1 MAKRT
6 LRIFTTLIIILLI
19 IAGAILFGLNR
30 ANTLVEQEL
39 ASQLDRALSS
49 SDSSAALDYDE
60 IRSDLLRGTV
70 SLLRVSFLD
79 DEMGLHITADELALR
94 ILLSELLQWGLRR
107 ETNFLST
114 ADITAEALAFSDP
127 GTNSN
132 TSVQALRISL
142 GGAVSPQL
150 LEDGQAFLHE
160 IRAEADTVFL
170 VNELSGSSAACRKIA
185 FSGRGVTFQKD
196 IAKGNLHFDDASVS
210 AEEVNSEFPKFGGM
224 QAAYVESSAA
234 GIIGEK
240 LLSGNLRDVISS
252 SEKTTFS
259 MKDLL
264 INFEQPMLS
273 ALEAFGLSSLSRL
286 LRQDVPVREFSFA
299 LDTVPEGFSMQSMDL
314 DSDLLTFQGNFD
326 IKFDEMEVFED
337 FQAEL
342 LVDSLHGSLREPM
355 LPFSFAMGQPIP
367 AGSPFTIRFALNKNG
382 IQEFSIEPQP

>member
-1 MAKRT
+1 MATRT
-6 LRIFTTLIIILLI
+6 LRIFTTLFIIVLI
-19 IAGAILFGLNR
+19 IAGAIFFGLNR
-30 ANTLVEQEL
+30 ANTLVEREL
-39 ASQLDRALSS
+39 ASQLDTALSS

-79 DEMGLHITADELALR
+79 DEMGLHITADELDLR

-114 ADITAEALAFSDP
+114 ADITAEALALSDAEA
-127 GTNSN
+127 NSN
-132 TSVQALRISL
+132 ISVQALRISL

-150 LEDGQAFLHE
+150 IEDGQAFLHE

-170 VNELSGSSAACRKIA
+170 MNELLGGSAACKKIA
-185 FSGRGVTFQKD
+185 FRGRGVTFQKD
-196 IAKGNLHFDDASVS
+196 ITEGSLNFDDISVS
-210 AEEVNSEFPKFGGM
+210 AEEVSSVVPKFGGM
-224 QAAYVESSAA
+224 QAAYVESSAS
-234 GIIGEK
+234 GIIGDN
-240 LLSGNLRDVISS
+240 LFSGSLRDVISGA
-252 SEKTTFS
+252 EKTTFS

-264 INFEQPMLS
+264 VNFEQSMLS
-273 ALEAFGLSSLSRL
+273 GLEAFGLSSLSRL
-286 LRQDVPVREFSFA
+286 LQQEVPVRAFSFA

-314 DSDLLTFQGNFD
+314 DSDLLSFKGNFD
-326 IKFDEMEVFED
+326 ISFNEMEAFED

-355 LPFSFAMGQPIP
+355 LPFFFAMGQPIP
-367 AGSPFTIRFALNKNG
+367 AGSPFTFRFALNENG